1 MAGAA
6 TPIRSEQFNNV
17 VNIAQANQFVLV
29 DHNTGT
35 RIPGGYWDLGE
46 EQSAFGASVVVANN
60 ETRWGQ
66 PRVYVG
72 QTENVSD
79 PSGCY
84 HSNLSETSA
93 MASEWLWDS
102 GANVSVTNARARF
115 KNYRG
120 TKSIKGVQDASGK
133 VHQVH
138 GFGECWIE
146 VQCRKGSP
154 RVFRIEKVLHV
165 PTFALSIVSESWA
178 RSAGF
183 GYEAFPRRMGRSVVR
198 AYDGNNTIHEEF
210 KLHERQGL
218 NYVVGKSVSELT
230 SPVLNKAE
238 TQVNAVMRQR
248 YKKNHCN
255 LATAPTFK
263 EFQRR
268 VSETEDTELLT
279 NLLDGQDDEGFE
291 EPVPKLNAPMRI
303 QVRLR
308 LADKL
313 VLTTEDPAHSPFFKL
328 HHKLGHPGMLE
339 TATVARQLGIKLPL
353 VE

>member
-1 MAGAA
+1 M
-6 TPIRSEQFNNV
+6 
-17 VNIAQANQFVLV
+17 
-29 DHNTGT
+29 
-35 RIPGGYWDLGE
+35 
-46 EQSAFGASVVVANN
+46 
-60 ETRWGQ
+60 
-66 PRVYVG
+66 
-72 QTENVSD
+72 
-79 PSGCY
+79 
-84 HSNLSETSA
+84 
-93 MASEWLWDS
+93 
-102 GANVSVTNARARF
+102 
-115 KNYRG
+115 
-120 TKSIKGVQDASGK
+120 
-133 VHQVH
+133 
-138 GFGECWIE
+138 
-146 VQCRKGSP
+146 
-154 RVFRIEKVLHV
+154 
-165 PTFALSIVSESWA
+165 
-178 RSAGF
+178 
-183 GYEAFPRRMGRSVVR
+183 R

-238 TQVNAVMRQR
+238 TQVNVVMRQR

-291 EPVPKLNAPMRI
+291 ESIPKLSAPMRI

-339 TATVARQLGIKLPL
+339 TATVARQLGVKLPL
-353 VE
+353 VEERFCDACIRAGLTRRARSKVVRDRSHLRPYELVFTDIEGPFPVRSLWNGFKYVIGFIDAKSHEGRIYGMHDLNQVTERTTEYLNYVRGQKVKYEVNLEVVREGTLDPISYTTLQGDSHSVYKSQNFKNMLRRLISCEATTQPTEQPELQRHD